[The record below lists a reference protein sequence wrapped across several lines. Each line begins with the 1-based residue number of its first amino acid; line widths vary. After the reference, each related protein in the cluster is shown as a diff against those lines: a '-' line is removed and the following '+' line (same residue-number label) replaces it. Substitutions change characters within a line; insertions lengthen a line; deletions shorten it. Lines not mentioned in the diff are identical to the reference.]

1 MDDYE
6 KPFKFQL
13 RKLINKQINL
23 KLLFDGELDEAD
35 LLAVPLQVNEVQ
47 LTDSYFINPFNEAK

>member
-1 MDDYE
+1 VDDYE